1 MSPIRKS
8 EIRKKSRIFRKVYVS
23 GTHTSAV
30 QRAQEKLG
38 VFFLFLFRKLVGKFD
53 RRGWPGWA
61 GWASQ
66 TAQARPRVARQVCSP
81 TSESSV
87 GHFFTVGHGLA
98 RGVGQSTKK

>member
-38 VFFLFLFRKLVGKFD
+38 VLSWKLGT
-53 RRGWPGWA
+53 RGWPCWA
-61 GWASQ
+61 GWPSQ

-98 RGVGQSTKK
+98 RGGGAVHQKIVFLWG